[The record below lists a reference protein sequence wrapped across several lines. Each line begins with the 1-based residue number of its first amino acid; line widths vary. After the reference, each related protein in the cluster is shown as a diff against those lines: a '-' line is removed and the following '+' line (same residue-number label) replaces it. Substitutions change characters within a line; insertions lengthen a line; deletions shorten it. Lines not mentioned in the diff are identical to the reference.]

1 MNGHVHAARHVR
13 KASGQRLDAFV
24 SPTLGP
30 IGWIDR
36 SAAGDVVRL
45 VATTTRPPAMR
56 CEALEER
63 IALIAAAIGI
73 DSRPI
78 HDVLDAGARALVI
91 EAFPGGDLTPQMAEG
106 VQRARGAGIPVVV
119 ASRGWCADPTD
130 VYAGPGQGAWLREHG
145 VLLARGLSAHK
156 ARLLL
161 MVALGAGE
169 EHRLGELLN

>member
-1 MNGHVHAARHVR
+1 
-13 KASGQRLDAFV
+13 
-24 SPTLGP
+24 
-30 IGWIDR
+30 
-36 SAAGDVVRL
+36 
-45 VATTTRPPAMR
+45 
-56 CEALEER
+56 
-63 IALIAAAIGI
+63 
-73 DSRPI
+73 
-78 HDVLDAGARALVI
+78 
-91 EAFPGGDLTPQMAEG
+91 MAEG